1 MAESVTVLLP
11 VRNGE
16 DYVEQAVRS
25 VLQQGCAGLKLLVSD
40 NGSSDNT
47 AAIVSRYLGDGRV
60 AYVRQ
65 PEGLDMLGHFNRCL
79 EMVESEYYML
89 LCHDDFLYSPF
100 ALEKARQALEASP
113 GATAVYCDLAYV
125 DRAGALIT
133 VRRFGRRGEVDSDAL
148 ARSAVVAARNL
159 FGIPLLI
166 RTRAIGSA
174 RYDADLPYA
183 ADLDL
188 SIAISRGTRIC
199 HLPEPLIAN
208 RYHGS
213 NATLGLFVSAL
224 GQMRRIAAKHAIE
237 LSARERLLMALNA
250 WKTGVQKWL
259 FFQYLGKLRRIPAA
273 P

>member
-1 MAESVTVLLP
+1 MGASVTVLLP

-16 DYVEQAVRS
+16 DYIEQAVRS
-25 VLQQGCAGLKLLVSD
+25 VLSQSLAEVRLLVSD
-40 NGSSDNT
+40 NGSTDAT
-47 AAIVSRYLGDGRV
+47 AAIVSRYLGDARV

-65 PEGLDMLGHFNRCL
+65 PGGLDMLGHFNRCL
-79 EMVESEYYML
+79 DMVESEYYML
-89 LCHDDFLYSPF
+89 LCHDDFLFSPL
-100 ALEKARQALEASP
+100 ALEKAHRALQASP
-113 GATAVYCDLAYV
+113 RVTAVYCDLAYV
-125 DRAGALIT
+125 DRAGALIV
-133 VRRFGRRGEVDSDAL
+133 VRRFEREGEVESDVL

-166 RTRAIGSA
+166 RTRAVGSA

-199 HLPEPLIAN
+199 HIPEPLIAN

-224 GQMRRIAAKHAIE
+224 GQMKRIAAKHAID
-237 LSARERLLMALNA
+237 LSRGERLLMGINA
-250 WKTGVQKWL
+250 WKTGLQKWL
-259 FFQYLGKLRRIPAA
+259 FFQYLDKLRSTRTAT
-273 P
+273 